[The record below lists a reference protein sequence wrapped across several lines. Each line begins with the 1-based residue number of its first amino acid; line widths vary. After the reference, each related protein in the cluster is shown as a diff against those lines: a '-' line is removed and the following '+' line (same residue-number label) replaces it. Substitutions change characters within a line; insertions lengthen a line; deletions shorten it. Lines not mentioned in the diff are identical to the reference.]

1 MIWLIL
7 NHQYFLWNTSCL
19 HFAVDITHFNSVPS
33 KPPHSFYVTHRVY
46 RFRPDLISFHSLDPA
61 DIERWVIWV
70 FVYVFVC
77 VLMCICVFVTQRI
90 LRGAVPKLFV
100 FNQHI
105 NAVCSKQNSFWKN
118 LYLKECQ
125 NNFLCKSKI
134 WQACLEKGESECYS
148 PPPPL
153 HQNPNFLPGPK

>member
-70 FVYVFVC
+70 FIYVFVC
-77 VLMCICVFVTQRI
+77 VLMCICVFATQRI
-90 LRGAVPKLFV
+90 LRGEIPKSINTFILFAV
-100 FNQHI
+100 
-105 NAVCSKQNSFWKN
+105 SKTISEN
-118 LYLKECQ
+118 LYLKECP
-125 NNFLCKSKI
+125 NNSFGKSKI
-134 WQACLEKGESECYS
+134 RQARLKKGESECYS
-148 PPPPL
+148 PPPLL

>member
-19 HFAVDITHFNSVPS
+19 HFAVDITHLNSVPS

-77 VLMCICVFVTQRI
+77 VLMCICVFATQRI
-90 LRGAVPKLFV
+90 LRGEIPKSINTFILFAV
-100 FNQHI
+100 
-105 NAVCSKQNSFWKN
+105 SKTISEN
-118 LYLKECQ
+118 LYLEECP
-125 NNFLCKSKI
+125 NNSFGKSKI
-134 WQACLEKGESECYS
+134 RQARLKKGESECYS
-148 PPPPL
+148 PPPPQ